1 MSPSPPLDL
10 ALERPA
16 PDLLVSASGS
26 SSAPLFAGY
35 RLLRPLGKGGLGEV
49 HAALAP
55 DGSTV
60 ALKTFLLRDDDQGL
74 TASAF
79 VRETTLGLRLE
90 HPDIVRLIDSGAHG
104 DYAYVAMEYV
114 PGHDLSCH
122 TQPGGLLT
130 PAVLLRAVARVARAL
145 AAAHAV
151 HAVHRDIKPGN
162 VLVHWPTDTVK
173 VTDFGLARLGDA
185 FRSRTGLMA
194 GTPGYMSPE
203 QLTEGPVGPS
213 SDLYALGV
221 LLFEL
226 LTGRLPH
233 QGHSLGELLAQVA
246 TRPAPALR
254 TLRPDLPPELA
265 QLLARL
271 LEKRPERRP
280 ASAEEVA
287 RELDRLA
294 DSLAPHAAPGGGAKS
309 HG

>member
-1 MSPSPPLDL
+1 MSPSPPLDQ
-10 ALERPA
+10 AFERPA
-16 PDLLVSASGS
+16 PDLLAPAPGS
-26 SSAPLFAGY
+26 PPAPLFAGY

-90 HPDIVRLIDSGAHG
+90 HPDIVRLIDVGTQG
-104 DYAYVAMEYV
+104 DYAYLVMEYV
-114 PGHDLSCH
+114 PGHDLSRH
-122 TQPGGLLT
+122 TRPGDLLT
-130 PAVLLRAVARVARAL
+130 PVVVLHTVARVARAL

-162 VLVHWPTDTVK
+162 VLVHWPSNTVK

-203 QLTEGPVGPS
+203 QLTEGPMGPR

-233 QGHSLGELLAQVA
+233 QGHSLGELLTQVA
-246 TRPAPALR
+246 TRPAPPLR

-265 QLLARL
+265 RLVARL
-271 LEKRPERRP
+271 LDKRPEQRP
-280 ASAEEVA
+280 DSAEDVA
-287 RELDRLA
+287 RELDALA
-294 DSLAPHAAPGGGAKS
+294 DRLVLHAAPGGGAKS

>member
-1 MSPSPPLDL
+1 MLDQ

-16 PDLLVSASGS
+16 PDLLAPAPGS
-26 SSAPLFAGY
+26 QPAPLFAGY

-55 DGSTV
+55 DGRTV

-90 HPDIVRLIDSGAHG
+90 HPDIVPLLDVGTHG
-104 DYAYVAMEYV
+104 DYAYLAMAYV

-122 TQPGGLLT
+122 TRPDTLLP
-130 PAVLLRAVARVARAL
+130 PALTLRTVARVARAL

-162 VLVHWPTDTVK
+162 VLVHWPSDTVK

-203 QLTEGPVGPS
+203 QLTEGPIDPR

-246 TRPAPALR
+246 TRPAPPLR

-265 QLLARL
+265 RLVARL
-271 LEKRPERRP
+271 LDKRPEQRP
-280 ASAEEVA
+280 ASAEDVA
-287 RELDRLA
+287 RELDTLA
-294 DSLAPHAAPGGGAKS
+294 DGLAQHAAADGGAKS